1 MIVAQNGHN
10 RQILSINNFVRLK
23 PLMAYPTEE
32 KENNK
37 ANNFVSG
44 RESRYEKMDEL
55 HWEFLAKPINKI
67 VGSKFWS

>member
-10 RQILSINNFVRLK
+10 RHILSINNFVRIK

-55 HWEFLAKPINKI
+55 HWKFLAKPINKV
-67 VGSKFWS
+67 VGNKF